1 MEGLMHTATKYEI
14 AQLVAALLNLDEMR
28 IVMHVNNGALDQAI
42 ESILP
47 DLSKYYANA
56 FQFIDTADG
65 RRCIQPPDIAMA
77 MVEADCGVFV
87 SNILRV
93 TLNPPYAHIILHG
106 MGFERTARE
115 QLSKKLLAA
124 LHAAIERLEDG
135 AAPVQRRTM

>member
-1 MEGLMHTATKYEI
+1 MHTATKYEI

-106 MGFERTARE
+106 MGFEREKR
-115 QLSKKLLAA
+115 QRLSEKLITA
-124 LHAAIERLEDG
+124 LHAAIERLEEE
-135 AAPVQRRTM
+135 ANPAWKQAM